1 VEKNI
6 MEQTSIYTFHKTTYH
21 TIKQWK
27 EKKNQKK
34 MNTFFSNKTKYG
46 AREVV
51 SNTIIKPIL

>member
-1 VEKNI
+1 